1 MKKVDRSYET
11 LVSRQYRF
19 RPEGET
25 EFVVATLE
33 ISKPFEPGDLTEA
46 GAGVRFVPFDP
57 NWTAIHGIDLYE
69 ALRWAFKFADMR
81 VVCFEEQFELELI
94 LPGE

>member
-11 LVSRQYRF
+11 LVSTQYRY

-25 EFVVATLE
+25 EFAVATLE
-33 ISKPFEPGDLTEA
+33 ISKPFEPSHLAEA
-46 GAGVRFVPFDP
+46 GAAVRFVPFDP
-57 NWTAIHGIDLYE
+57 DWRVIHGVDLYQ
-69 ALRWAFKFADMR
+69 ALQLAFRFADMR
-81 VVCFEEQFELELI
+81 VECFDELYGLELF